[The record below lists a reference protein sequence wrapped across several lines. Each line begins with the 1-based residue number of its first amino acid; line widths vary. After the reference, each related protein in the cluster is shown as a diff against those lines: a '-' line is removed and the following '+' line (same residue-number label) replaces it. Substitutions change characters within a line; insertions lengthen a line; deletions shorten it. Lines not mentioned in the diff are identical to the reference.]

1 MLLLWAVCFLSRCH
15 RAPLLLLLAL
25 QLPPAANRLVPPP
38 TTLSRTREV
47 EARRRAKRDRDLAE
61 QLEQVRVGSG
71 VRPPIFPASPHEAV
85 ETQPR
90 DQ

>member
-1 MLLLWAVCFLSRCH
+1 MLLLWAVCFLSSCHHRRSFCCWRCCYL
-15 RAPLLLLLAL
+15 RLLT
-25 QLPPAANRLVPPP
+25 VSSPP
-38 TTLSRTREV
+38 TALSRTRQV

-61 QLEQVRVGSG
+61 QLEQVRIGSG
-71 VRPPIFPASPHEAV
+71 VRPPIFPASPQEAV